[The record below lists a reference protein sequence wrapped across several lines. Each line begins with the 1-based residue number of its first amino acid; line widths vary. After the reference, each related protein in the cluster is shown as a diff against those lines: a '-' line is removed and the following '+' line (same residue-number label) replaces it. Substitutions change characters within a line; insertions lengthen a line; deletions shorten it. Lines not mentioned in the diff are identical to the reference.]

1 MNNLTLYNSSA
12 GSGKTYTL
20 VKEFLIKA
28 LDQTHTSSNY
38 YKHILAVT
46 FTNKAAAEM
55 KERVIKALKEIASKE
70 KLEGTTAF
78 LLADL
83 IKPKSEGGLGLDQ
96 QTLEKKCEQVL
107 RSILHNYNDLAI
119 STIDKF
125 THKIIRTFAHDLHL
139 PLNFEIELDEQ
150 EILSKAIDLL
160 IAQVGKNKDL
170 TKLLIDFS
178 KEKADN
184 ENSWNIDKDLYVF
197 AKNLLKDNGE
207 FYIKQLNKLAI
218 EDFHAIR
225 KELFIQIKLFESEI
239 ISISENAIDYINK
252 QGIEEKSFYKGYL
265 ITYFKKV
272 QKFSDFE
279 ANATLQK
286 MMVDEQNWYSKAVD
300 ESQKQLIDA
309 NKSTIITYYDAIQNH
324 IVENESAYI
333 INKLLLKYSYTLA
346 VINEIEKT
354 IQEVK
359 EENNVL
365 NFSDFNKKIAQ
376 VIANEPAP
384 FIYERLGE
392 KYHHY
397 LIDEFQDTSII
408 QWHNL
413 LPLVDNSLASG
424 HFNMLVGDAK
434 QSIYRFRGGE
444 VEQIINLP
452 KIIDFPNSIQN
463 ESFSLIENALE
474 RNFNLKEL
482 DTNYRSKAEIVDF
495 NNHFFKFT
503 STHLSEKYQ
512 QLYKNLN
519 QEFNPDNNGGGVA
532 ISFIEHTDKEDLN
545 DLMLQKIIETINTL
559 KADNYAL
566 KDIAILTRSKK
577 DGVLIASHLIEN
589 GIDVISFESLL
600 LNNSKEV
607 QFLIH
612 YFNYLLAPK
621 DKENAVFI
629 IQFLLDKFNI
639 TASLFD
645 VFEKYK
651 TNTLR
656 LFLNENNL
664 NLNESSI
671 SKLSLYELTEYLINQ
686 FNLDDS
692 INIYLQFFLEKVYEF
707 STKKGNSIA
716 NFIEWWNEKNDKFS
730 IIIPEGIEAVRVMTI
745 HKSKGLEFPVVI
757 YPFANSPV
765 KNNAQQDF
773 FWTTETGIQ
782 NLDVALLPINI
793 ALKKTKL
800 ASIYEEEISK
810 LTLDLINILY
820 VALTRPEERLYVL
833 SSIKKD
839 AKGNISKNNIGAI
852 NDYLYD
858 FCQQS
863 FLTKN
868 SDTNFEYGSF
878 NRKTET
884 EKTKKD
890 ALKTE
895 TFSIITH
902 NSWREKIKISYQAPK
917 FWDVESPE
925 KIGEHGSLI
934 HNILSE
940 LKHKNEL
947 QAILTRNINKGVI
960 TKYEALTL
968 KNQLEKQ
975 FQHPLVGHLFSD
987 FDMVKNEKNILLSSG
1002 SSYQP
1007 DRVTFKDN
1015 NIYIIDYKTGEPS
1028 NKHIEQLENYKKIL
1042 AEMYPTFSIKSYV
1055 MYLRTSE
1062 VIEI

>member
-1 MNNLTLYNSSA
+1 MTNLTLYNSSA

-20 VKEFLIKA
+20 VKEFLIKV
-28 LDQTHTSSNY
+28 LDHTHTSSNY

-55 KERVIKALKEIASKE
+55 KERVIKALEEIASDE

-83 IKPKSEGGLGLDQ
+83 MKSTAEGGLGMNQAELK
-96 QTLEKKCEQVL
+96 KKCSQVL
-107 RSILHNYNDLAI
+107 RSILHNYNDLSI

-160 IAQVGKNKDL
+160 IAQVGKNEAL

-184 ENSWNIDKDLYVF
+184 ENSWDIDKDLFTF

-207 FYIKQLNKLAI
+207 FYIKQLNKCSI
-218 EDFHAIR
+218 DDFNSIR
-225 KELFIQIKLFESEI
+225 KELFVQLKAFESHIFNLAETTI
-239 ISISENAIDYINK
+239 LFIKN
-252 QGIEEKSFYKGYL
+252 QGIEDKSFYGGYL
-265 ITYFKKV
+265 VNYFKKI

-279 ANATLQK
+279 ANATIQK
-286 MMVDEQNWYSKAVD
+286 MMADEKNWYSKATPSD
-300 ESQKQLIDA
+300 QKQLIDA
-309 NKSTIITYYDAIQNH
+309 NKSAIINHYETIQNYLAEH
-324 IVENESAYI
+324 EGNYI
-333 INKLLLKYSYTLA
+333 IHNLLLKNSYTLA

-376 VIANEPAP
+376 VIANEPTP

-392 KYHHY
+392 KYHNY

-413 LPLVDNSLASG
+413 LPLVDNSLANN

-452 KIIDFPNSIQN
+452 KIIDFPNSIQ
-463 ESFSLIENALE
+463 SDVFSHIENALE

-482 DTNYRSKAEIVDF
+482 TTNYRSKAEIVDF
-495 NNHFFKFT
+495 NNHFFQFT
-503 STHLSEKYQ
+503 STHLSEKHQ

-519 QEFNPDNNGGGVA
+519 QEFNPENNGGGVS
-532 ISFIEHTDKEDLN
+532 ISFIEHTDKENLN
-545 DLMLQKIIETINTL
+545 ELMLLKIIETINKL
-559 KADNYAL
+559 KSDNYKL
-566 KDIAILTRSKK
+566 KDIAILTRGKT

-589 GIDVISFESLL
+589 GINVISSESLL
-600 LNNSKEV
+600 LKNAKEV

-612 YFNYLLAPK
+612 YFNYLLTPNN
-621 DKENAVFI
+621 KENFVFI
-629 IQFLLDKFNI
+629 IQFLLDKHQLKN
-639 TASLFD
+639 TLFD
-645 VFEKYK
+645 VFEKYNI
-651 TNTLR
+651 NTLQH
-656 LFLNENNL
+656 FLNENNL
-664 NLNESSI
+664 SLSEHSI
-671 SKLSLYELTEYLINQ
+671 NKLSLYELTEHLINH

-692 INIYLQFFLEKVYEF
+692 INIYLQFFLEKIYEF
-707 STKKGNSIA
+707 SVKRGNSIA

-745 HKSKGLEFPVVI
+745 HKSKGLEFPIVI

-765 KNNAQQDF
+765 KINNQQDY
-773 FWTTETGIQ
+773 FWTTETGIAK
-782 NLDVALLPINI
+782 LDVALLPINV

-800 ASIYEEEISK
+800 AYVYEEEISK

-820 VALTRPEERLYVL
+820 VALTRPAERLYLL

-839 AKGNISKNNIGAI
+839 AKGSISRNNIGAI

-858 FCQQS
+858 FCQQD
-863 FLTKN
+863 FLTKL
-868 SDTNFEYGSF
+868 SDTTFHYGLF
-878 NRKTET
+878 NPKTED

-890 ALKTE
+890 AIITE
-895 TFSIITH
+895 EFSIITH

-917 FWDVESPE
+917 FWDVEFPE

-940 LKHKNEL
+940 LVHKNEL
-947 QAILTRNINKGVI
+947 DMLLNKNINKGII
-960 TKYEALTL
+960 TEKEATIL
-968 KNQLEKQ
+968 KNQLEEQ
-975 FQHPLVGHLFSD
+975 FQHPLIGHLFSD

-1007 DRVTFKDN
+1007 DRVTFKDE

-1042 AEMYPTFSIKSYV
+1042 TEMYPTFSIKSYV

-1062 VIEI
+1062 VMEI